1 MLSENQFA
9 LEPWETEA
17 EFPITLKHK
26 DKSDSLD
33 RVAHCEF
40 LLT

>member
-9 LEPWETEA
+9 LEPWETE
-17 EFPITLKHK
+17 FPVTLEHK